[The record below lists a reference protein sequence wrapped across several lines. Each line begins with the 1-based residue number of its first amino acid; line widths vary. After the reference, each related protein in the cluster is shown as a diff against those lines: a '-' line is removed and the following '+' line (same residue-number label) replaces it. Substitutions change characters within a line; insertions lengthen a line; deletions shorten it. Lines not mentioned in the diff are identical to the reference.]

1 MGFLRLDYITKQI
14 TFMSGKSREKY
25 RKEMNKYILQNHIF
39 VKNFKCN
46 ETARIR
52 KENNRT

>member
-1 MGFLRLDYITKQI
+1 
-14 TFMSGKSREKY
+14 MSGKSREKY